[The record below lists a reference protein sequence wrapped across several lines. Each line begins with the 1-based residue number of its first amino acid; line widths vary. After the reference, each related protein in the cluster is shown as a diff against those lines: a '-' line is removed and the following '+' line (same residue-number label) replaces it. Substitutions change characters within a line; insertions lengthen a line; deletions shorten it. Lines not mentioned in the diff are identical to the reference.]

1 MMLCGGADEFHLL
14 TSATF
19 DRLGAASHVEDP
31 DCASRPFDMDRTG
44 IVCGE
49 GAGILL
55 LESMESAQARNAP
68 ILAEICGAA
77 MSSSPGSIAQ
87 PVAAAIADCMR
98 KTLEDAG
105 VQPQDVAYV
114 NAHATA
120 TEFGDIAEGQA
131 IEAVFGSSMPVS
143 SFKGHLGHTMAASG
157 ALESILC
164 IEMLLASTFFPTR
177 GLQKPDVRCGNL
189 NHMNKQI
196 YKPSGLVLKNSF
208 ALGGCNCTII
218 FDRLHKNSMNVEK
231 NER

>member
-19 DRLGAASHVEDP
+19 DRLGAASHIEDP
-31 DCASRPFDMDRTG
+31 DCASRPFDAERTG

-55 LESMESAQARNAP
+55 LESLESALARNAP
-68 ILAEICGAA
+68 ILAEIRGAA
-77 MSSSPGSIAQ
+77 ISSSPGSIAQ
-87 PVAAAIADCMR
+87 PDAAAIAGCMR
-98 KTLEDAG
+98 RTLDDAG

-131 IEAVFGSSMPVS
+131 IEAVFGSSVPVS

-164 IEMLLASTFFPTR
+164 IEMLQSSTYFPTR
-177 GLQKPDVRCGNL
+177 GLRNPDARCGNL
-189 NHMNKQI
+189 NHMCEHLH
-196 YKPSGLVLKNSF
+196 KPSGLVLKNSF

-218 FDRLHKNSMNVEK
+218 FDRLSENSINVGKE
-231 NER
+231 